1 MDTKA
6 VQYCQQLHVRI
17 IRLTFLEIL
26 YNWNYFPF
34 MLNLKAQCVSLSFL
48 STSGNYICPLLL

>member
-6 VQYCQQLHVRI
+6 VQYCQQLHVCI

-26 YNWNYFPF
+26 YWLELFPIH
-34 MLNLKAQCVSLSFL
+34 AESE
-48 STSGNYICPLLL
+48 STVC